1 MLKFAEKLIMDAPS
15 KDPDN
20 DPNKLVIVEEFLL
33 AIECSNHGQPEILE
47 TAINIDLAEFDF
59 TPQELEKVRKLFQK
73 LNFALSDA
81 FSKICPAASVMT
93 EIRSK

>member
-1 MLKFAEKLIMDAPS
+1 
-15 KDPDN
+15 
-20 DPNKLVIVEEFLL
+20 
-33 AIECSNHGQPEILE
+33 LE

-81 FSKICPAASVMT
+81 FSQVCPAASVVA

>member
-1 MLKFAEKLIMDAPS
+1 LG
-15 KDPDN
+15 
-20 DPNKLVIVEEFLL
+20 VIYTLWISFDMAKCL
-33 AIECSNHGQPEILE
+33 ARTVL
-47 TAINIDLAEFDF
+47 AINIDLAEFDF

-81 FSKICPAASVMT
+81 FSEICPAASVIA

>member
-1 MLKFAEKLIMDAPS
+1 MDAPS

-33 AIECSNHGQPEILE
+33 EIECSNHGQPEILE

>member
-1 MLKFAEKLIMDAPS
+1 MVRGVPLSLG
-15 KDPDN
+15 
-20 DPNKLVIVEEFLL
+20 VIYTLWISFDMAKCL
-33 AIECSNHGQPEILE
+33 ARTVL
-47 TAINIDLAEFDF
+47 AINIDLAEFDF

-81 FSKICPAASVMT
+81 FSEICPAASVIA

>member
-1 MLKFAEKLIMDAPS
+1 MVRGVPLSLG
-15 KDPDN
+15 
-20 DPNKLVIVEEFLL
+20 VIYTLWISFDMAKCL
-33 AIECSNHGQPEILE
+33 ARTVL
-47 TAINIDLAEFDF
+47 AINIDLAEFDF

-81 FSKICPAASVMT
+81 FSEICPAASVMT